1 MLLSSYLAVKMEFVW
16 RFFNINYRKRRTSSA
31 DIRRILTQI
40 NMYLGG
46 NVFESIFMPSTNL
59 QTAESFLTPK
69 NSQSHNQSS
78 ASPSEITE
86 SSRPQSKANGLDA
99 SPSPIKGLDGVV
111 FFKIKKTMEDDI
123 VKAFNEMRIR
133 TYSCP
138 NAEQVIRNY
147 NERVINK
154 KSNIQV
160 GDRVKTTNGII
171 GIVDKVEEDGTI
183 VVLVEILNSV
193 VPFNISMNEV
203 EEKLK

>member
-1 MLLSSYLAVKMEFVW
+1 MEFVW
-16 RFFNINYRKRRTSSA
+16 RFFNINYRKRRTSSI

-59 QTAESFLTPK
+59 QTAESFLTK
-69 NSQSHNQSS
+69 K
-78 ASPSEITE
+78 EIE
-86 SSRPQSKANGLDA
+86 SDA
-99 SPSPIKGLDGVV
+99 KPPAPIKGLDGVV
-111 FFKIKKTMEDDI
+111 FFKIKQTMENDI

-138 NAEQVIRNY
+138 NAEQVIKNY

-160 GDRVKTTNGII
+160 GDRVKTTNGIV

-183 VVLVEILNSV
+183 VVLVEILSSI
-193 VPFNISMNEV
+193 VPFNISMNEI